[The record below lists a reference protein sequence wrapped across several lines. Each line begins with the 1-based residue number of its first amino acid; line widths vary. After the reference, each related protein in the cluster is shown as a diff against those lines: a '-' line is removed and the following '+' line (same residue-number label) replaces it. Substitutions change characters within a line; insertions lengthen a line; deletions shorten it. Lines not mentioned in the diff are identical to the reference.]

1 VPLGKL
7 LRVVIWTAL
16 VVGVIAGALRLT
28 CIRWWRV
35 PTDDPILETSIAPT
49 LRGGDWV
56 LLWRAT
62 APHFGSL
69 VICPDP
75 DNAGRFVIGR
85 VLGEAND
92 QLTIDGDRIQVNE
105 HDARTETACSDS
117 TFTVNDPDTGS
128 EVTQQCQLEEVGGI
142 LHMRGSNGGLDRAPP
157 VPTTRT
163 VGAGNIFLV
172 SDNRAYPYD
181 SRMYGAI
188 DRSLCKESIFFRLVS
203 KRGFGDVDSRLT
215 YIH

>member
-1 VPLGKL
+1 MGKL
-7 LRVVIWTAL
+7 FRVLFWTAL
-16 VVGVIAGALRLT
+16 VLGVIVGALRLT
-28 CIRWWRV
+28 VIRWWKV

-62 APHFGSL
+62 APHFGGL
-69 VICPDP
+69 VLCPDP
-75 DNAGRFVIGR
+75 DNAGRFVVGR
-85 VLGEAND
+85 IFGESND
-92 QLTIDGDRIQVNE
+92 RVTIDGDRVQVNE
-105 HDARTETACSDS
+105 HEALTETACNESS
-117 TFTVNDPDTGS
+117 FTVNDPDTGA
-128 EVTQQCQLEEVGGI
+128 EVKQYCQLEAVGGV

-157 VPTTRT
+157 VATTRT
-163 VGAGNIFLV
+163 VGPGNVFLV

-188 DRSLCKESIFFRLVS
+188 ERSLCKESIFFRLVS
-203 KRGFGDVDSRLT
+203 TQGFADVDSRLT